1 MNNPY
6 AFREIGIGHY
16 PLGIYDVGDKR
27 VEDLMKLGEENLK
40 GKLLYVHIPFCQS
53 ICPFCPYPKAIHNEG
68 VKYNYLTALM
78 REIDLYAQQPHIAVN
93 NIEAIYFGGGTP
105 SILTESEIEALFKK
119 LKDALNIETVEEITF
134 EGNPASFTREKVK
147 LLKSLGVNRI
157 SLGVQTFND
166 ALGERLGL
174 IQKEKNSVD
183 AIEWCKKEGIDNI
196 SIDLMYNLPGQTVE
210 EWVEDIEKVAAYG
223 IHHVSL
229 FPLKVI
235 PVFKLFKLIQ
245 AGEVSPC
252 GNMEFEEELFET
264 AATMFEDEGYKPES
278 TYDFVLPGKEHIYSR
293 KHFKGF
299 MDILALG
306 MGAFGE
312 INGCVYQNATS
323 ITEYMGKVSSS
334 QLPVVKWYQVT
345 EKDLPNRYLAMG
357 FRLLEVDRL
366 DFFNKFGVDP
376 EIKFKEI
383 FEKLYSNGLLEA
395 VGQKIRLTKR
405 KGVFWG
411 NNICKEFCI
420 EIFRNAFPK

>member
-16 PLGIYDVGDKR
+16 PLGIYNVGDKR
-27 VEDLMKLGEENLK
+27 VEDLMKLGNENLK
-40 GKLLYVHIPFCQS
+40 SKLLYIHIPFCQS

-68 VKYNYLTALM
+68 TKDSYLAALM
-78 REIDLYAQQPHIAVN
+78 KEINLYSQQPHIAVN

-105 SILTESEIEALFKK
+105 STLTEGEIEALFKK
-119 LKDALNIETVEEITF
+119 LKSMLNIKTVEEITF
-134 EGNPASFTREKVK
+134 EGNPASFTREKIK

-166 ALGERLGL
+166 VLSERLGL
-174 IQKEKNSVD
+174 IQKEKNSVN
-183 AIEWCKKEGIDNI
+183 AIEWCRKEGIDNI

-210 EWVEDIEKVAAYG
+210 NWAEDIEKVAMYG

-229 FPLKVI
+229 FSLKII
-235 PVFKLFKLIQ
+235 PGFKLFKLIQ
-245 AGEVSPC
+245 DGKVCPC
-252 GNMEFEEELFET
+252 GSLEFEEELFKT
-264 AATMFEDEGYKPES
+264 AGTMLENEGYKPES
-278 TYDFVLPGKEHIYSR
+278 TYDFVLPGKEHLYSR
-293 KHFKGF
+293 KHFRSF

-306 MGAFGE
+306 MGSFGE
-312 INGCVYQNATS
+312 INDCVYQNAMT
-323 ITEYMGKVSSS
+323 ITEYIEKVSSN

-345 EKDLPNRYLAMG
+345 ERDLQNRYLAMG

-366 DFFNKFGVDP
+366 DFVQKFGIDP
-376 EIKFKEI
+376 EAKFKEI
-383 FEKLYSNGLLEA
+383 FEKLYSNKLLEA

-411 NNICKEFCI
+411 NNICKEFCTDT
-420 EIFRNAFPK
+420 FRNAFPK